1 MAKLDA
7 KTLTS
12 GNDDKILELIS
23 EVFLN
28 ELSSNGQLLKSL
40 KDAMK
45 IFFEDIITMDSYNEA
60 LMHSIQQCMSWI
72 LENAVEAADLD
83 GDDIWPDKWHQGRN
97 GTLIFEI
104 FDETKY
110 RKVIQKVIDKIKDKH
125 SKQILNII
133 LEIKL

>member
-12 GNDDKILELIS
+12 GNDDKILELIA

-28 ELSSNGQLLKSL
+28 ELSSNGQLLGNL
-40 KDAMK
+40 KDGMRT
-45 IFFEDIITMDSYNEA
+45 FFEDIIAMDSYNEA
-60 LMHSIQQCMSWI
+60 MMHSVQQCMSWI

-83 GDDIWPDKWHQGRN
+83 GDEIWPGRWSR
-97 GTLIFEI
+97 GEAGCLIFEL
-104 FDETKY
+104 FEEKKY
-110 RKVIQKVIDKIKDKH
+110 RKVIQKVIDRIKDKH